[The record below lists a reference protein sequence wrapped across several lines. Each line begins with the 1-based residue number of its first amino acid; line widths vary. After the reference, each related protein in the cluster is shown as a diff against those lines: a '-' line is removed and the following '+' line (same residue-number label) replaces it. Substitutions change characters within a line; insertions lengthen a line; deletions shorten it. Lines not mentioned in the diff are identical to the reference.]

1 MEELS
6 ILDLVKILMKRIWFI
21 VGVAVIATLLAF
33 VATKLLIT
41 PKYQATGTMYIKGEE
56 TNISVNEV
64 LQSQKLVNSYVE
76 VLKSRT
82 AAKKV
87 LAATG
92 LDYTEDEIREMIGM
106 SASNET
112 EVMVIKVTCTEPG
125 DAIIIAN
132 ALMDIAPEYLDDI
145 IKVGNAS
152 VIDPAEE
159 AVLAS
164 PSVIKNTLL
173 GFLIGL
179 IVACGIVLT
188 LFFLDQSIK
197 GEEDFTETYKLPLLG
212 VVPDF
217 EQSTKGGYYRYEN

>member
-164 PSVIKNTLL
+164 PSVVKNTLL

>member
-217 EQSTKGGYYRYEN
+217 EQSAKGGYYRYEN